1 MLILCMEKDKYKNRR
16 PVYSIVKRSV
26 ENRDINFFAMRCRF
40 NPELRYYITRL
51 DEEKTDEEIMAMF
64 RQNKYRKE
72 PLFAKMILAKTKS
85 ENRQ

>member
-16 PVYSIVKRSV
+16 PVYSIVKRRV
-26 ENRDINFFAMRCRF
+26 ENRDIKFLAIRCRF

-51 DEEKTDEEIMAMF
+51 DEEKTDDEIMALF

-72 PLFAKMILAKTKS
+72 PLFAKIGD
-85 ENRQ
+85 

>member
-26 ENRDINFFAMRCRF
+26 ENLDIKFLAMRCRF

-51 DEEKTDEEIMAMF
+51 DEEKTDEEIIAMF

-72 PLFAKMILAKTKS
+72 PLFAKIGD
-85 ENRQ
+85 

>member
-16 PVYSIVKRSV
+16 SVYSIVKRSV

-72 PLFAKMILAKTKS
+72 PLFAKIGD
-85 ENRQ
+85 

>member
-40 NPELRYYITRL
+40 NPELGYYITRL

-72 PLFAKMILAKTKS
+72 PLFAKI
-85 ENRQ
+85 

>member
-51 DEEKTDEEIMAMF
+51 DEEKTDEEIIAMF
-64 RQNKYRKE
+64 RQRKYRKE
-72 PLFAKMILAKTKS
+72 PLFAKIGD
-85 ENRQ
+85 

>member
-26 ENRDINFFAMRCRF
+26 ENRDINFFAIRCRF

-51 DEEKTDEEIMAMF
+51 DEEKTDEEIIAMF

-72 PLFAKMILAKTKS
+72 PLFAKI
-85 ENRQ
+85 

>member
-26 ENRDINFFAMRCRF
+26 ENRDINFLAMRCRF

-51 DEEKTDEEIMAMF
+51 DEEKTDEEIIAMF

-72 PLFAKMILAKTKS
+72 PLFAKIGD
-85 ENRQ
+85 

>member
-64 RQNKYRKE
+64 RQNKYRKSRY
-72 PLFAKMILAKTKS
+72 LQK
-85 ENRQ
+85 

>member
-26 ENRDINFFAMRCRF
+26 ENRDINLFAMRCRF

-64 RQNKYRKE
+64 RQNKYRKSRY
-72 PLFAKMILAKTKS
+72 LQK
-85 ENRQ
+85 

>member
-51 DEEKTDEEIMAMF
+51 DEEKQM
-64 RQNKYRKE
+64 KK
-72 PLFAKMILAKTKS
+72 
-85 ENRQ
+85 

>member
-16 PVYSIVKRSV
+16 PVYSIVKRNV
-26 ENRDINFFAMRCRF
+26 ENRDINFFAIRCRF

-51 DEEKTDEEIMAMF
+51 DEEKTDEEIIAMF

-72 PLFAKMILAKTKS
+72 PLFAKI
-85 ENRQ
+85 

>member
-1 MLILCMEKDKYKNRR
+1 MLILCMEKDKYKDRR

-51 DEEKTDEEIMAMF
+51 DEEKTDEEIIAMF

-72 PLFAKMILAKTKS
+72 PLFAKIGD
-85 ENRQ
+85 

>member
-1 MLILCMEKDKYKNRR
+1 MLILCIEKDKYKNRR
-16 PVYSIVKRSV
+16 PVYSIVKRSF
-26 ENRDINFFAMRCRF
+26 ENRDINFLAMRCRF

-72 PLFAKMILAKTKS
+72 PLFAKIGD
-85 ENRQ
+85 

>member
-40 NPELRYYITRL
+40 NPELQYYITRL
-51 DEEKTDEEIMAMF
+51 DEEKTDEEIIAMF

-72 PLFAKMILAKTKS
+72 PLFAKI
-85 ENRQ
+85 

>member
-1 MLILCMEKDKYKNRR
+1 MLILCIEKDKYKNRR

-51 DEEKTDEEIMAMF
+51 DEVKTDEEIIAMF

-72 PLFAKMILAKTKS
+72 PLFAKIGD
-85 ENRQ
+85 

>member
-26 ENRDINFFAMRCRF
+26 ENRDIKFLAIRCRF

-51 DEEKTDEEIMAMF
+51 DEEKTDEEIMTLF
-64 RQNKYRKE
+64 RQRKYRKE
-72 PLFAKMILAKTKS
+72 PLFAKIGD
-85 ENRQ
+85 

>member
-26 ENRDINFFAMRCRF
+26 ENRDIKFLAIRCRF

-72 PLFAKMILAKTKS
+72 PLFAKIGD
-85 ENRQ
+85 